1 MERKILT
8 RVVTLT
14 VVAAFL
20 FGAAVSVT
28 AKGMQEVS
36 TYSLQVLHSSDN
48 ESSFQD
54 PNTLE
59 PKILHYGT
67 VMQGLREIAP
77 NEGRNTIYVTAGD
90 HTLPKPFYNA
100 AAEVDD
106 LGAPGLGDI
115 AMFNAMNLT
124 ANGFGNH
131 VFDGGINDFARM
143 LEKADYPFLAVNLDF
158 SDVELAEGVP
168 EIEIG
173 EDGASVQENA
183 GKVARSSYVEVG
195 GERRGL
201 IGRAPADFFNV
212 IKDPDETIPGLDF
225 YGGRDPES
233 NQPKVSAVQQ
243 VMEQVRL
250 LQSKGINKIILLD
263 HAQDYTADPLAAS
276 KLRGIDIL
284 VTAGATGFMA
294 RPEADGPYNML
305 RPEDSSGVDYPTILR
320 DRDGNFVV
328 NVNSGQLYRY
338 VGNLIVT
345 FDSEGHVIGVDR
357 RSGPVATTPEA
368 IDKLENKLGHSLET
382 PQQVESIFK
391 ALTKT
396 PTIQTAFEQ
405 VGTTQKP
412 LNGQR
417 ANVRGRA
424 TNLGRIA
431 ADSTLWYARQA
442 FPDLG
447 VDVALKNGGGIRAS
461 IEGPKVT
468 RFTIQSALA
477 FDNKTAVVELTGD
490 ELLAAME
497 NAVSRVP
504 AADGRFPQIAGMQ
517 LEYDASQPGVMGEV
531 SVSEPS
537 RVVNLQV
544 TYDDGTTDTLVSD
557 GEVQGNLSDR
567 RIVMATNGFLL
578 TGGDGYRMLQSAS
591 EERGAQRTDIG
602 EQEVLA
608 RYISEELNSSVNM
621 PDPPADPRVIRVDE

>member
-1 MERKILT
+1 MLET
-8 RVVTLT
+8 RRSYKEARMKRRIPHRLVSA
-14 VVAAFL
+14 VAAAAL
-20 FGAAVSVT
+20 VFGVAGFASAT
-28 AKGMQEVS
+28 GIHEDEGGSADD

-67 VMQGLREIAP
+67 VIEGLREVAP

-100 AAEVDD
+100 AAEVDE
-106 LGAPGLGDI
+106 LSAPGLGDI

-143 LEKADYPFLAVNLDF
+143 LERAEYPFLAVNLDF
-158 SDVELAEGVP
+158 SDVELAEGAP

-173 EDGASVQENA
+173 EDGASVKENA
-183 GKVARSSYVEVG
+183 GKVARSSYVEIG
-195 GERRGL
+195 GERIGL

-212 IKDPDETIPGLDF
+212 INDPDETIPGLDF
-225 YGGRDPES
+225 YGGRDAET

-250 LQSKGINKIILLD
+250 LESKGIDKIILLD

-276 KLRGIDIL
+276 KLSGIDIL

-320 DRDGNFVV
+320 DHDGNFVV

-345 FDSEGHVIGVDR
+345 FDGEGHVISVDP
-357 RSGPVATTPEA
+357 RSGPVATTEKA
-368 IDKLENKLGHSLET
+368 IGRLESRVGHALET
-382 PQQVESIFK
+382 PQRVESIFK

-405 VGTTQKP
+405 VGTLKP
-412 LNGQR
+412 
-417 ANVRGRA
+417 
-424 TNLGRIA
+424 
-431 ADSTLWYARQA
+431 S
-442 FPDLG
+442 
-447 VDVALKNGGGIRAS
+447 
-461 IEGPKVT
+461 
-468 RFTIQSALA
+468 
-477 FDNKTAVVELTGD
+477 
-490 ELLAAME
+490 
-497 NAVSRVP
+497 
-504 AADGRFPQIAGMQ
+504 
-517 LEYDASQPGVMGEV
+517 
-531 SVSEPS
+531 
-537 RVVNLQV
+537 
-544 TYDDGTTDTLVSD
+544 
-557 GEVQGNLSDR
+557 
-567 RIVMATNGFLL
+567 
-578 TGGDGYRMLQSAS
+578 
-591 EERGAQRTDIG
+591 
-602 EQEVLA
+602 
-608 RYISEELNSSVNM
+608 
-621 PDPPADPRVIRVDE
+621 